1 MKIVSGNA
9 RKVERVQAT
18 PPSADVSLLVTV
30 TSDDS
35 RGLELVKIRIQPMPE
50 VKVGDELVLACGGYL
65 PSGRRAFA
73 YANRSNG
80 THGRESLNIQ
90 ALVIFGVVGVG
101 ITIGLV
107 AAFGWIGTLTIP
119 VIGLV
124 LSMLV
129 LDARKARRGLDLV
142 LAHAKELEAK
152 RKRDLQ
158 IEEKKK
164 QEDIARQKA
173 EAARQK
179 AEAARRATM
188 LPILLAIE
196 DHHRNNCRDFGWNRA
211 EKAIRVVAVPGDSA
225 VFDALLATLNS
236 PDVGKR
242 ALAAHALS
250 MLENPAAIPALLRK
264 FHGSPPAD
272 FEESMS
278 YDEQEQRDV
287 MGTVSGTELLREEQH
302 IREVAAF
309 HCGQSIRDVSTWTFK
324 ALLKGGALDPTTF
337 FQTLIDLV
345 VDPNTQNDAV
355 RKLDLIDPNWP
366 ASAAARAIVPSLLPL
381 LAFDK
386 SRDYSTA
393 KILCRIGDKRA
404 LAPLQ
409 AMSSCPVLKAFMV
422 SFGEANPLGEKAV
435 WLRRN

>member
-1 MKIVSGNA
+1 MEIVSGNA
-9 RKVERVQAT
+9 RKVERLQAT
-18 PPSADVSLLVTV
+18 PPSADVSMLVTV

-35 RGLELVKIRIQPMPE
+35 SGSELVKIRIQPMPE

-107 AAFGWIGTLTIP
+107 AAFGLIFTLTIP

-129 LDARKARRGLDLV
+129 LDAKKARRGLDLV
-142 LAHAKELEAK
+142 LAHAKELEGK

-179 AEAARRATM
+179 AEAVRRATM

-196 DHHRNNCRDFGWNRA
+196 DHHRNDCRDFGWSRA
-211 EKAIRVVAVPGDSA
+211 EKAIRVAAVPGDRA

-236 PDVGKR
+236 PEVGKR
-242 ALAAHALS
+242 ALAAHALGI
-250 MLENPAAIPALLRK
+250 LNNPAAIPALLRK
-264 FHGSPPAD
+264 FYGPAPAD
-272 FEESMS
+272 FEESMY

-287 MGTVSGTELLREEQH
+287 MGTVSGTELLREEKH
-302 IREVAAF
+302 IREIAAF
-309 HCGQSIRDVSTWTFK
+309 HCGQSIRDVSTWTFE
-324 ALLKGGALDPTTF
+324 ALLQGGSLDPTNF
-337 FQTLIDLV
+337 FNTLIDLL
-345 VDPNTQNDAV
+345 VDPNTQDDAV

-393 KILCRIGDKRA
+393 TILCRIGDKRA

-409 AMSSCPVLKAFMV
+409 AMSSCPDLKAIMV
-422 SFGEANPLGEKAV
+422 SFGEANPLGKKAV
-435 WLRRN
+435 WLRHN